1 VERVPRAT
9 KIRRPSI
16 ALRWAAVVA
25 LAFVGL
31 LYYRPLRAYVETR
44 SSLASKS
51 AEVRSLETEN
61 RKLQARLVASQGSPA
76 IEREARRLGFVK
88 PGEHLY
94 IVQGIGKWQARLRAS
109 LRRHG

>member
-1 VERVPRAT
+1 VPRAT

-16 ALRWAAVVA
+16 ALRWAAVAA
-25 LAFVGL
+25 LVVVGL
-31 LYYRPLRAYVETR
+31 LYYRPLRAYVDTR
-44 SSLASKS
+44 ATLVSRT
-51 AEVRSLETEN
+51 AEVRALEAEN
-61 RKLQARLVASQGSPA
+61 RKLEARVVAARGQPE
-76 IEREARRLGFVK
+76 IERQARRLGFVK